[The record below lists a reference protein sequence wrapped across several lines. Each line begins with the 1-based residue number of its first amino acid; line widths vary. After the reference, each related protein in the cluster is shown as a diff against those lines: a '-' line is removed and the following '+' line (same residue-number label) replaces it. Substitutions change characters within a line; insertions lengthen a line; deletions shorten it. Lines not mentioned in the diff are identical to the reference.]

1 MKLMMKNF
9 FIILFLTQICLFA
22 KTSNILLVVSD
33 DLKADALGCY
43 GNTLAKT
50 PNIDRLAKMGVV
62 YDNAYCQGT
71 VCAPSRASFMRGR
84 YFGKNEITWGEH
96 FLNHNFSSTRVGKI
110 FHMRVPGD
118 IIPGTDGQ
126 DIHECWSEKYN
137 SPGLEAHTPGNYAC
151 LNLNKFTTELEGRES
166 TRMPNRMFVTVDYE
180 GDGSDQ
186 PDWKTA
192 TKSIELLHKFKEQ
205 KQPFFLATGFIRPHY
220 PNVAPIQYFEHY
232 PFRKMVLPFVPVND
246 WNDMPAS
253 AISRSNSVR
262 YGIDQFPDNQKR
274 MWAGYL
280 ATVTFMDEQVGR
292 ILDTL
297 EELKLDKTTTVIF
310 TSDHGYLLGEHHFW
324 QKGNLREEV
333 TRVPLIIRA
342 PTYKHGRSSSLVELV
357 DLFPTACELT
367 GLPVPKSVQG
377 KSLVPTLDDPN
388 RTIKN
393 TALSFIPKGTSLRTK
408 NWSYMQYKDGTE
420 ELYNMKKDSKQF
432 NNLSKSKEDLAQ
444 LLRHRKLMEE
454 RKGAIR

>member
-1 MKLMMKNF
+1 MRKLLALL
-9 FIILFLTQICLFA
+9 IGSLTILWANAEI
-22 KTSNILLVVSD
+22 KNILLIVSD
-33 DLKADALGCY
+33 DLKADVLGCY
-43 GNTLAKT
+43 GNKIART
-50 PNIDRLAKMGVV
+50 PHLDRLAEEGTLFQ
-62 YDNAYCQGT
+62 NAYCQGT
-71 VCAPSRASFMRGR
+71 ACAPSRASFMRGR
-84 YFGKNEITWGEH
+84 YVGKKEITWGEH
-96 FLNHNFSSTRVGKI
+96 FQKNGFSSTRVGKI

-118 IIPGTDGQ
+118 IIAGTDGQ
-126 DIHECWSEKYN
+126 DIPECWSAKYN
-137 SPGLEAHTPGNYAC
+137 MPGKEAHTPGNYAC
-151 LNLNKFTTELEGRES
+151 LNLNKFTTELEGRQS
-166 TRMPNRMFVTVDYE
+166 PQMPYRMFVTVDYV

-186 PDWKTA
+186 PDWKAA
-192 TKSIELLHKFKEQ
+192 TQSIELLKSLKKEN
-205 KQPFFLATGFIRPHY
+205 KPFFLATGLVRPHY
-220 PNVAPIQYFEHY
+220 PSVAPEQYFKPY
-232 PFRKMVLPFVPVND
+232 PFTNMVLPYVPEDD
-246 WNDMPAS
+246 WKDMPKAG
-253 AISRSNSVR
+253 ISLSNSLKF
-262 YGIDQFPDNQKR
+262 GINQFPDNQKK

-367 GLPVPKSVQG
+367 GLPIPKSVQG
-377 KSLVPTLDDPN
+377 KSLVPTLDDPK
-388 RTIKN
+388 RTVKN
-393 TALSFIPKGTSLRTK
+393 TALSFVPKGTSLRTK
-408 NWSYMQYKDGTE
+408 NWSYIQYKDGTE
-420 ELYNMKKDSKQF
+420 ELYNMKTDSKQF
-432 NNLSKSKEDLAQ
+432 NNLSKSKKDLAQ